1 VQTSPRVLFSAL
13 VSALVLFHGD
23 PSQAAAEP
31 PAAGDTG
38 TPAVPASDQAPKS
51 LPEESFFSSVKQSLK
66 QDAEYEVVRGHFD
79 LGSPPHTRRYY
90 CLVDTKTGSKESNG
104 VLGDPVPRADG
115 MTGIKNSYVSL
126 YSCDKAEKEGM
137 LVSTGYVMTGRAA
150 ASASRAPAAPM
161 PVSPAP
167 AAPMPMSPAS
177 PAPVTTA
184 PVSPASMAA
193 SPAASAAAAEPDQ
206 IDIAGVKLGMSPD
219 EVRAVLKSKKLL
231 RYDESTETLSYL
243 DSTKGHMQPL
253 AGGRFVNVIAA
264 WTPPPT
270 SSGNPYA
277 VDGESFEVM
286 FTPTPGKERVMG
298 IVRSVGY
305 SPANAV
311 HETALEQGLIRKYG
325 GFDGSDGLPQS
336 PTWRLQGAGNMQTG
350 DPCNRRRT
358 LGGLGGLRVTD
369 VARENL
375 ALKNTPDELKFQID
389 RCGVAVVTE
398 DHFTA
403 NGGALREDRLVTRY
417 TVTAYSP
424 SIALDGARTAAQL
437 IHAAGGSA
445 KRSEASHAR
454 DQIAPS
460 L

>member
-1 VQTSPRVLFSAL
+1 MQTSRRVSFSAL
-13 VSALVLFHGD
+13 ISALVLFYGD
-23 PSQAAAEP
+23 PSRAAAEP
-31 PAAGDTG
+31 PAAGDPG
-38 TPAVPASDQAPKS
+38 TAANPASDEAPKS

-90 CLVDTKTGSKESNG
+90 CLVDTKTGSRESNG
-104 VLGDPVPRADG
+104 VLGDPVPRADR

-137 LVSTGYVMTGRAA
+137 LVTTGYVMTGRAA
-150 ASASRAPAAPM
+150 ASASRAPAAPL
-161 PVSPAP
+161 SPAP
-167 AAPMPMSPAS
+167 TS
-177 PAPVTTA
+177 PAPVTSA

-206 IDIAGVKLGMSPD
+206 IDIAGVKLGMPPD

-243 DSTKGHMQPL
+243 DSTKGLMQPL

-311 HETALEQGLIRKYG
+311 RETALEQGLIRKYG

-336 PTWRLQGAGNMQTG
+336 PTWRLQGTGNMQTG
-350 DPCNRRRT
+350 DPCNRRST

-375 ALKNTPDELKFQID
+375 ALKSTPDELKFQVD
-389 RCGVAVVTE
+389 RCGVALVTE

-424 SIALDGARTAAQL
+424 SIALDGAKTAAQL

-445 KRSEASHAR
+445 KRSEASRAK
-454 DQIAPS
+454 DQTAPS

>member
-1 VQTSPRVLFSAL
+1 
-13 VSALVLFHGD
+13 
-23 PSQAAAEP
+23 
-31 PAAGDTG
+31 
-38 TPAVPASDQAPKS
+38 
-51 LPEESFFSSVKQSLK
+51 
-66 QDAEYEVVRGHFD
+66 
-79 LGSPPHTRRYY
+79 
-90 CLVDTKTGSKESNG
+90 
-104 VLGDPVPRADG
+104 
-115 MTGIKNSYVSL
+115 M
-126 YSCDKAEKEGM
+126 
-137 LVSTGYVMTGRAA
+137 A
-150 ASASRAPAAPM
+150 ASA
-161 PVSPAP
+161 
-167 AAPMPMSPAS
+167 
-177 PAPVTTA
+177 T
-184 PVSPASMAA
+184 
-193 SPAASAAAAEPDQ
+193 ASAAAAEPDQ
-206 IDIAGVKLGMSPD
+206 IDIAGVKLGMPPD

-243 DSTKGHMQPL
+243 DSTKGLMQPL

-270 SSGNPYA
+270 AAGNPYA

-311 HETALEQGLIRKYG
+311 RETALESALIRKYG
-325 GFDGSDGLPQS
+325 GFGGSGDLPQS

-358 LGGLGGLRVTD
+358 LGGLGDLRVTNM
-369 VARENL
+369 ARENL
-375 ALKNTPDELKFQID
+375 ALKSTPEELKFQID
-389 RCGVAVVTE
+389 RCGVALVTE

-437 IHAAGGSA
+437 IHAAAGSA

-454 DQIAPS
+454 GQTPPS